1 MAPRAFAPARRW
13 TVLQAAA
20 ALAVFGAACGE
31 GTAPPPQV
39 ASVSI
44 STPPQVDLVPGGTQ
58 MLVAVPK
65 DAAGTTL
72 SGRITIWS
80 SSDDSKVTVAGGLV
94 TGVSIGTATV
104 TVSVEGRTASIEVRV
119 RDGAVVDATGKT
131 VSDESGSLTIVV
143 PANAFAQTTN
153 LSISPAGTTPPSTRL
168 LAGTAFDVG
177 PAAASLAQPATLT
190 IKYDP
195 SLVTAGNSESELQL
209 YEVVS
214 GGWRVVAGSTVN
226 SGAKTVSGNITR
238 LGTYA
243 VMTRPRVETVAVE
256 GDLTPIPVVTT
267 RQLLANVKDNE
278 GTTLSR
284 VVAWSSSNPAVA
296 SINAASGLL
305 SAKTPGSVTITA
317 VSEGKSGTAAIAVVA
332 GPPAKLIAI
341 AGNHQSVA
349 TGAAVPVRPMVR
361 VTDAGDNPTGG
372 VAVTFAVT
380 SGGGS
385 VAGGSTTTDVEG
397 VAAVGSWTVGATAG
411 PNSLTATSTAIPGV
425 SLVFEA
431 AAGAGAAARI
441 EAIAGSNQTATAG
454 GLVATAPAVKVTDAN
469 GNFIAGSTVTFAPAS
484 GSGSVTGASTVTNA
498 AGIATVGSWR
508 LGPTPGAQ
516 SLLASVSGTGS
527 PVTFAATAVAPVAT
541 KIAGFAGNN
550 QTARPDFTVTVPP
563 SVIVTDPAGVPVP
576 GVSVTFAVTAGG
588 GALEGAAATT
598 NVNGIAA
605 VSSWRL
611 GSSQG
616 VNTVTAT
623 AAGLTGSP
631 VVFNASAVALPPT
644 AMVISAGNNQTVNA
658 GQPVAVKPSVRV
670 IDAQGVGVPNV
681 TVTFS
686 IRSGSGTI
694 TDATPATNASGVAT
708 LGNWVLGIGGNSLFA
723 SVPGLS
729 GNPLVFV
736 ALGTAQIQIVTFGD
750 SNTDFGFEGTS
761 PLKRVSSY
769 VSSSDPAIRLSASA
783 PNSMLQLAGKIEV
796 RWLANRTE
804 TIRAVNHGISSTSTG
819 AGRTIVSAPH
829 ARESVG
835 GVTRYQGEVLGM
847 GYPWNGGE
855 LVNDFYPAGSILRVN
870 AFTPRD
876 SDFAYVSLG
885 TNDVLQN
892 VPISTVGV
900 NLEIMIDQWIA
911 AGRSPSRFMIT
922 TLPPL
927 GSSGNSS
934 ITNLNLM
941 IRTLASQKGVRLV
954 DIAALTS
961 ANGLTWTNSSMHVG
975 DHIHY
980 SESVRNVIADQVV
993 SIMMAATP

>member
-1 MAPRAFAPARRW
+1 MA
-13 TVLQAAA
+13 T
-20 ALAVFGAACGE
+20 
-31 GTAPPPQV
+31 
-39 ASVSI
+39 VSI
-44 STPPQVDLVPGGTQ
+44 STPPPVDLVPGGTQ

-65 DAAGTTL
+65 DAKGTTL
-72 SGRITIWS
+72 SGRITTWS
-80 SSDDSKVTVAGGLV
+80 SSDESKVTVAGGLV
-94 TGVSIGTATV
+94 SGVSIGTATV

-119 RDGAVVDATGKT
+119 RHGAVVDATGKT
-131 VSDESGSLTIVV
+131 VTDESGSLTIVV
-143 PANAFAQTTN
+143 PANALAQTTN

-177 PAAASLAQPATLT
+177 PAAATLAQPATLT
-190 IKYDP
+190 IRYDP

-226 SGAKTVSGNITR
+226 TGAKTVSGSIAR

-243 VMTRPRVETVAVE
+243 VMMRPRVETVAVE
-256 GDLTPIPVVTT
+256 GDLTPMPVVTT
-267 RQLLANVKDNE
+267 RQLVANVKDNE

-284 VVAWSSSNPAVA
+284 DVAWSSSNPAVL
-296 SINAASGLL
+296 SVGAATGLL

-317 VSEGKSGTAAIAVVA
+317 VSEGKSGTATITVVA
-332 GPPAKLIAI
+332 GPPAKIVAI

-349 TGAAVPVRPMVR
+349 TGATVPVRPMVR
-361 VTDAGDNPTGG
+361 VTDAGDNPSAG
-372 VAVTFAVT
+372 VPVTFSVT

-385 VAGGSTTTDVEG
+385 VVTGSTTTDVEG
-397 VAAVGSWTVGATAG
+397 VAAVGSWTVGPAAG

-425 SLVFEA
+425 SVVFEA

-454 GLVATAPAVKVTDAN
+454 GLVATAPAVKVTDAS
-469 GNFIAGSTVTFAPAS
+469 GNFIAGVFVTFAPAA
-484 GSGSVTGASTVTNA
+484 GSGSVSGGSTVTNA

-516 SLLASVSGTGS
+516 SLLASASGLTVG

-598 NVNGIAA
+598 NVHGIAA

-611 GSSQG
+611 GSAQG
-616 VNTVTAT
+616 LNTVTAT

-631 VVFNASAVALPPT
+631 VVFNATAAALPPT
-644 AMVISAGNNQTVNA
+644 AMVISAGNNQSAIA
-658 GQPVAVKPSVRV
+658 GQPVAIKPSVRV
-670 IDAQGVGVPNV
+670 IDAQGLGVPNV

-729 GNPLVFV
+729 GNPLIFV

-750 SNTDFGFEGTS
+750 SNTDVGFEGTS

-783 PNSMLQLAGKIEV
+783 PNSTLQLAGKIEA
-796 RWLANRTE
+796 RWQANRTE
-804 TIRAVNHGISSTSTG
+804 TIRAVNHGISGTSTG
-819 AGRTIVSAPH
+819 AGRTIVFAPN

-835 GVTRYQGEVLGM
+835 GITRYQGEVLGM
-847 GYPWNGGE
+847 GYPWSGGE
-855 LVNDFYPAGSILRVN
+855 PVNDFYPTGSILRVN

-876 SDFAYVSLG
+876 PDFAYVSLG

-892 VPISTVGV
+892 VPITTVRV

-911 AGRSPSRFMIT
+911 MGRSPSRFMIT

-927 GSSGNSS
+927 GSSGNPS
-934 ITNLNLM
+934 ITNLNSM
-941 IRTLASQKGVRLV
+941 IRTLASQKGVRLI
-954 DIAALTS
+954 DIAAQTS
-961 ANGLTWTNSSMHVG
+961 ANGLTWTNSSLHVG
-975 DHIHY
+975 DHLHY